1 MNSDILAGAWKQLR
15 GSAKE
20 AFGKLTDDDLIQ
32 ADGKADKMVGAL
44 QTRYGYTKDQAQTEW
59 DKFVNKHSDR
69 LENAKADLDDAKVDA
84 KAAAGHLK
92 DASKR

>member
-1 MNSDILAGAWKQLR
+1 MNSDILEGAWKQLR
-15 GSAKE
+15 GNVKE